1 MKNNNGW
8 YGSLVSMTTQSL
20 CVFAVVVMVSFLPFL
35 FSALFPDVINCMQTG
50 NSELKKLVYL
60 YLMNYAKTQPDMA
73 IMAVNT
79 FVKVGHITRRRLLAS
94 MKSCDLTASK
104 WASFSNIL
112 LSGVTWVHILNWTVS
127 SKPWVFF
134 VNYFAIA
141 FVFSFNCMGLLSHT
155 ICTYTHNHIIHTSL
169 CPFFVVSVLFDRP
182 YTLNL
187 SPFLLCY
194 LFIYLFIYISSVNQ
208 NFQIH
213 GNQK

>member
-112 LSGVTWVHILNWTVS
+112 LSGVTWVHILNWTVPT
-127 SKPWVFF
+127 KIHECFLWIILLLLLFFPLTAWV
-134 VNYFAIA
+134 
-141 FVFSFNCMGLLSHT
+141 CSHT
-155 ICTYTHNHIIHTSL
+155 PYAHTHTIISYTHL
-169 CPFFVVSVLFDRP
+169 CVR
-182 YTLNL
+182 
-187 SPFLLCY
+187 FL
-194 LFIYLFIYISSVNQ
+194 
-208 NFQIH
+208 
-213 GNQK
+213 